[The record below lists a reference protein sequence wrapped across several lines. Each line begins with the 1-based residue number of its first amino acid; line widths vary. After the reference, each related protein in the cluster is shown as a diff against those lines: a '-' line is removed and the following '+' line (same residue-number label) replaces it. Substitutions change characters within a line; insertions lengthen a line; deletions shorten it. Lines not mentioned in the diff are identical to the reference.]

1 DRRRRDSFRAR
12 TSILIF
18 AGSASMWR
26 ALTIIAL
33 CNALP
38 AGAADQHSCLQYGPI
53 RLVGTLVRQTYAG
66 PPDYESVTK
75 GDEPRVIWVLQLD
88 RRVCVSSNVRYP
100 REPAQV
106 EVELALPAEQ
116 YAPNRR
122 LLGQKIIATGELVH
136 GGANYQK
143 RLVLQADNLQK
154 TSLLP

>member
-1 DRRRRDSFRAR
+1 
-12 TSILIF
+12 
-18 AGSASMWR
+18 M
-26 ALTIIAL
+26 
-33 CNALP
+33 P
-38 AGAADQHSCLQYGPI
+38 AVAADEYSCLQYGPI

-100 REPAQV
+100 REPTQM
-106 EVELALPAEQ
+106 EIELALPADQ
-116 YAPNRR
+116 YAQYRP

-143 RLVLQADNLQK
+143 PLVLQADNLQK